1 MGKLTIVTGCMFS
14 SKTSYLL
21 KEINRFKSIGY
32 NVLAINTIKDNR
44 YSLGNEIVNHDK
56 INHKA
61 FSVISL
67 EQVYLIN
74 EYKNAQVII
83 IEEGNF
89 FSNLKKNILRM
100 IETDN
105 KDIIITGLNGDY
117 LRQPFGEFNEL
128 FSLADDII
136 FLKAYC
142 KICSN
147 GTEAI
152 FTKRIVNS
160 NEKELIGSD
169 DKYIPVCRKH
179 YNNFNV

>member
-1 MGKLTIVTGCMFS
+1 MGKLIIVTGCMFS

-32 NVLAINTIKDNR
+32 KVLAVNTIKDIR
-44 YSLGNEIVNHDK
+44 YSLGNEIVNHDR

-61 FSVISL
+61 YSL
-67 EQVYLIN
+67 SNLEEIFLID

-83 IEEGNF
+83 IEEANF
-89 FSNLKKNILRM
+89 FTNLRKHILRI
-100 IETDN
+100 IEKDN
-105 KDIIITGLNGDY
+105 KDVIITGLNGDY

-128 FSLADDII
+128 FPLADDII

-142 KICSN
+142 KICSDT
-147 GTEAI
+147 TEAI
-152 FTKRIVNS
+152 FTKRIIYS
-160 NEKELIGSD
+160 DKKELIGSD

-179 YNNFNV
+179 YFNL